1 MNDNGNGIYIL
12 GAARTPIGKM
22 MGGLASVPA
31 TELGATAIRAA
42 IDRAHIDASTIDEV
56 IMG

>member
-1 MNDNGNGIYIL
+1 MNQNGNHGIYIL

-22 MGGLASVPA
+22 MGGLGTIPA

-42 IDRAHIDASTIDEV
+42 RGTRSTSA
-56 IMG
+56 